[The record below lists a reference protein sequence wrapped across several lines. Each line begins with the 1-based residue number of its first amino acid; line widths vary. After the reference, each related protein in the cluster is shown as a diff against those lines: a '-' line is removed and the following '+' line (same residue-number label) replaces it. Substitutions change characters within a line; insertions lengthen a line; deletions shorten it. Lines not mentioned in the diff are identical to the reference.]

1 MANAPP
7 IVRTRHVSTHI
18 NNSAATRWLY
28 CRAAAHIVTAGEAVR
43 RSIAETTAVPLE
55 RMTSVPTGID
65 LRQFVPG
72 DAIAARSR
80 VGLPQRPTLGI
91 VATLRDW
98 KGHEYLFEAIAL
110 EPKAWAGWNIVVVGD
125 GPHRARLDDRVAQL
139 GLGDNLRFV
148 GQQHDVVP
156 WFQSFDLFT
165 LPSYG
170 EEGVPQAIMQAMA
183 CAIAVV
189 STPVGA
195 ISEAVDDTVTGILVE
210 PRSANALSAGLAR
223 LRDDPGL
230 RARYSLAG
238 RARAIGF
245 FGIDRMLD
253 GMESVFRHVLDPA

>member
-1 MANAPP
+1 
-7 IVRTRHVSTHI
+7 
-18 NNSAATRWLY
+18 
-28 CRAAAHIVTAGEAVR
+28 
-43 RSIAETTAVPLE
+43 
-55 RMTSVPTGID
+55 MTSVPTGID

-72 DAIAARSR
+72 DAVVARSR
-80 VGLPQRPTLGI
+80 IGLPQRPTLGI

-110 EPKAWAGWNIVVVGD
+110 ERNAWADWNIVVVGD
-125 GPHRARLDDRVAQL
+125 GPYRAKLDRRVAQL
-139 GLGDNLRFV
+139 GLGDKLRFV
-148 GQQHDVVP
+148 GQQEDVVP
-156 WFQSFDLFT
+156 WLQALDLFT

-195 ISEAVDDTVTGILVE
+195 IREAVDEGVTGVLVE
-210 PRSANALSAGLAR
+210 PRSASALSAGLAR
-223 LRDDPGL
+223 LRDNREL

-238 RARAIGF
+238 RARAIEF

-253 GMESVFRHVLDPA
+253 GMESVFRHVLNPA